1 MRYKHKVSRKGLV
14 PNCED
19 LLSLPGYFNGYL
31 CPQGFEEPLLN
42 VRLEPLDHAQHHHI
56 ASGPHIATF
65 KESDFVTTSLFP
77 H

>member
-1 MRYKHKVSRKGLV
+1 MVISA
-14 PNCED
+14 
-19 LLSLPGYFNGYL
+19 
-31 CPQGFEEPLLN
+31 PQGFEEPLLN
-42 VRLEPLDHAQHHHI
+42 VRLEPLDHAQHRHI